1 MLDGV
6 DFIPSDFTLR
16 REAGEA
22 AGGSNDGRLQFVTG
36 PNAGGK
42 STFLRTLGA
51 LCVLSQVRQGR
62 GGAAAPSLPPSLG
75 TRRTQ
80 SAAPLWRRSAATC
93 PRSRRSC
100 PW

>member
-16 REAGEA
+16 REGVAGEGGAA

-51 LCVLSQVRQGR
+51 LCVLSQVRQG
-62 GGAAAPSLPPSLG
+62 GGEALLVYLSLSPS
-75 TRRTQ
+75 
-80 SAAPLWRRSAATC
+80 RSH
-93 PRSRRSC
+93 
-100 PW
+100 